1 MSQLPVIALVG
12 RPNVGKSTLFNRFTR
27 SRDAIVAD
35 FPGLTRDRHYG
46 HGRGA
51 SRPYLCVDTGGFE
64 PLVKEGIL
72 AQMAKQSK
80 QAIAEC
86 DVVIFMCDARM
97 GCHPRDYEI
106 ADLLRKSG
114 RPTLL
119 AINKAEGMRATA
131 TADFYK
137 LGLGEPIAISSA
149 HGDGI
154 DELIEEALAK
164 LPPLDEAAT
173 DAAFEAEDA
182 KEKIPRI
189 AIVGKPNAGKS
200 TLINALLG
208 EERLVAF
215 DQPGTTRDAIEVP
228 LEKNGKPYILIDT
241 AGLRRKGKVF
251 EAIEKFSV
259 IKTLQAI
266 EQSNVAVLLLDA
278 IEGPTEHDAHIA
290 SFIVESGRALV
301 VALNKWDA
309 IANDERDKVKEETL
323 RKLKFLSFAKFLT
336 LSALEAKGLAPLMT
350 ALNAAHAAAYA
361 KLSTNKLTNTMLEAQ
376 QEQAPPRKG
385 FSRPK
390 LRYCHQGGQNPPL
403 IIVHGNSLEHV
414 PSTYTRFLEG
424 RFRAVF
430 KLEGTPMRVEYR
442 TGDNPF
448 AVEDKTAPTKA
459 KATTPVKSKYVK
471 AVKAEVALTAGA
483 LPAKRAK
490 RSVMED
496 TAELAPKERL
506 KMRATIA
513 KLAPKKTA
521 TIKKYKE
528 TGRPVVKRGQKSLK
542 K

>member
-1 MSQLPVIALVG
+1 M
-12 RPNVGKSTLFNRFTR
+12 
-27 SRDAIVAD
+27 
-35 FPGLTRDRHYG
+35 
-46 HGRGA
+46 
-51 SRPYLCVDTGGFE
+51 
-64 PLVKEGIL
+64 
-72 AQMAKQSK
+72 
-80 QAIAEC
+80 
-86 DVVIFMCDARM
+86 
-97 GCHPRDYEI
+97 
-106 ADLLRKSG
+106 
-114 RPTLL
+114 
-119 AINKAEGMRATA
+119 
-131 TADFYK
+131 
-137 LGLGEPIAISSA
+137 
-149 HGDGI
+149 
-154 DELIEEALAK
+154 
-164 LPPLDEAAT
+164 
-173 DAAFEAEDA
+173 
-182 KEKIPRI
+182 
-189 AIVGKPNAGKS
+189 
-200 TLINALLG
+200 
-208 EERLVAF
+208 
-215 DQPGTTRDAIEVP
+215 
-228 LEKNGKPYILIDT
+228 
-241 AGLRRKGKVF
+241 
-251 EAIEKFSV
+251 
-259 IKTLQAI
+259 
-266 EQSNVAVLLLDA
+266 
-278 IEGPTEHDAHIA
+278 
-290 SFIVESGRALV
+290 

-309 IANDERDKVKEETL
+309 VANDEKEKIREETI

-336 LSALEAKGLAPLMT
+336 LSALEAKGLAPLIT

-390 LRYCHQGGQNPPL
+390 LRYCHQGGQNPLL

-459 KATTPVKSKYVK
+459 KSTTPVKSKYVK
-471 AVKAEVALTAGA
+471 AVKAGVALTAGA

-513 KLAPKKTA
+513 KMAPKKTA